1 MQTILKPYN
10 FDTNP
15 AARLTYYKAYA
26 AEYPKHTPT
35 WRAARWQKP
44 TILANGKSSLTWSED
59 RKQIFVD
66 SLEDAPV
73 ILVGDAHAL
82 AKIDHTGWYVDQYQD
97 DVLKGAVV
105 AIRNPRTLQG
115 EDDNTGNKTH
125 LQFYPVTY
133 STAWDGATIYISE
146 VYETAREAAYRADR
160 IAERL
165 AEDEREYQAKE
176 QARID
181 IDEAKAEIHDM
192 NREFLALRAET
203 KQAGQS
209 YTPHVCEAIR
219 EKLRDI
225 LDERERL
232 FDRIAKLQDNFW
244 FAVE

>member
-1 MQTILKPYN
+1 MATLNKPYSFN
-10 FDTNP
+10 TSP
-15 AARLTYYKAYA
+15 AARLAYYKAYA
-26 AEYPKHTPT
+26 AQRTGYDT
-35 WRAARWQKP
+35 WKDACWQKP
-44 TILANGKSSLTWSED
+44 TILANGKDSLSWNE
-59 RKQIFVD
+59 KQNVLYVD
-66 SLEDAPV
+66 SLENAPV
-73 ILVGDAHAL
+73 VLAGDAHTL
-82 AKIDHTGWYVDQYQD
+82 AKIDHTGWYVDQFCD

-105 AIRNPRTLQG
+105 AIRNPRTLNG

-125 LQFYPVTY
+125 LQFYPATY
-133 STAWDGATIYISE
+133 CTAWDGATIYISE

-176 QARID
+176 QAQID
-181 IDEAKAEIHDM
+181 IDEAKAEIHKM

-219 EKLRDI
+219 EKLSDI